1 VLSAEQCK
9 QPSPPEPLEASLRQ
23 KSAELLALREI
34 SRAIS
39 SAWGLSQTLA
49 LITRKTAEVMG
60 MDSCSVYLLEPAREP
75 SAGHAEGSVTE
86 GTLVLKASTGLAA
99 DAVGRA
105 RLRVGEG
112 ITGWAAKEGRP
123 LAISDAASDPRFKLL
138 PETRELRFKSL
149 LAVPLISREQTIGA
163 VNVQTRANHTYGDDE
178 VELLSTIA
186 DLTAGT
192 IEKAL
197 LYEEI
202 GGLRE
207 ALETRKLVERA
218 KGILMK
224 RYTIGED
231 EAFRRVHLQSRNARR
246 SMREIAQAIILTA
259 DI

>member
-1 VLSAEQCK
+1 VLPVEEADRTA
-9 QPSPPEPLEASLRQ
+9 PAAGLEASLRQ

-60 MDSCSVYLLEPAREP
+60 TDSCSVYLLEPAREQ
-75 SAGHAEGSVTE
+75 AGAQAGGATTD

-163 VNVQTRANHTYGDDE
+163 VNVQTRAHHVYSDDE

-224 RYTIGED
+224 RYSIGED
-231 EAFRRVHLQSRNARR
+231 EAFRRLHLQSRSARR